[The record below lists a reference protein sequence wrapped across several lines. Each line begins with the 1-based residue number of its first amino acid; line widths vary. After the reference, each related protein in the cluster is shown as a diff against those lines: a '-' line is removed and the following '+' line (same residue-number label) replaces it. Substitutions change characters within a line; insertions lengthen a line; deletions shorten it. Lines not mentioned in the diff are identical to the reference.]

1 MDRVFVAGQIN
12 EKILRFFEIGS
23 ILELEK
29 PGVCSPVISYGF
41 SSGYYGNSFGGFGYG
56 GSGFH
61 SYGASGGPLVPP
73 IDNSIHDCLTDADC
87 PGSQKCCTRAGLQRV
102 CTFPSFPSY
111 GR

>member
-1 MDRVFVAGQIN
+1 MNCD
-12 EKILRFFEIGS
+12 FFEKGS

-73 IDNSIHDCLTDADC
+73 IDSSIHDCLTDADC